1 MVTENKEISR
11 LTQSPSPGTAQV
23 LFCGDVVI
31 FTLCVS
37 PDTPGRAFVRT
48 NLGNAN
54 AIRREII
61 RRVEKNEIKLGEAW
75 YDLPMKEDGDGNF
88 SIRLP
93 LTQTGS
99 FQAKCFFLPRDNDVP
114 VWPQGEN
121 TTLCVEPAGSCCAN
135 IIYNAFV
142 RQFGPAKDATYQPP
156 DLDAVTK
163 KLDDQGFTV
172 IPKSGKF
179 RDLKAQLGFIF
190 SRLGCRAI
198 HLLPI
203 HPTPTTYARMG
214 RFGSPYAAL
223 DFSDVDPALAQ
234 FDPAATPLEQFM
246 ELVDAVHGHNGYIIL
261 DIAIN
266 HTGWA
271 ASLHESHPEWLDRED
286 DGKIRMPGA
295 WGVVWADL
303 TKLDYRHT
311 GLWQYMADIFL
322 LWCRRGVDGFRCDAG
337 YMIPE
342 RAWEYMIVKV
352 RRQYPNTIFFL
363 EGLGGPPDTTHHL
376 LQHANFNWAYSELF
390 QEYSLEQISRYLP
403 HATNISET
411 CGHLIHFA
419 ETHDNDRLA
428 KVSHIYAKM
437 RTGLCALFS
446 VCGGFGFANGVEW
459 FAREKID
466 VHNAPGLN
474 WGNPDN
480 QVDYIT
486 RLNLIL
492 REHPAFFSG
501 AQLKLIHDKDS
512 QAPALLRVNPQHNAR
527 MLVLINLDCDSQSMA
542 VWPAGTEGGA
552 AFPWTDLLT
561 GNTVQ
566 AESSQGQYRMLL
578 KPGAVLSLSPE
589 KSDLKLLEAQPA
601 GNLSI
606 PDRVLMQKRR
616 ALALE
621 VITAVKGHMD
631 LADLDV
637 DQAARDLARNP
648 ETFIRQLYPD
658 RRPLR
663 TILFDAHKDI
673 NRRVMIPPGFF
684 LLVRCNR
691 HFRAYLEEAGF
702 DKQCLGFSE
711 SLPAEGDSGHLAIF
725 MPRKIKTNCR
735 DCLLKLRIPGP
746 EGTKTI
752 TSHIRY
758 LPPFETLHL
767 RLSFIRSEIVADPS
781 IKQLSTTRLGGMM
794 RAGANFSHL
803 ESRYDALLGANLN
816 PRLPENRWMLLSRF
830 RIWGV
835 FQGYSRKLGLDCMDA
850 FWASHN
856 QGGKWRFRVPSSEG
870 RYYVIDLFLEMDR
883 KTNTVTLT
891 LHRETSPA
899 QNSRR
904 LQPEREVTL
913 IIRPDIEDRS
923 FHNTIKAF
931 NGPEQQWP
939 SKISPFENGFFFHSQ
954 TGQKFCLSSS
964 RDAFFLKPEW
974 HYMVHRPVE
983 ATRGLDAESDLFS
996 PGYFRLNIKGG
1007 DTVTLTACVM
1017 DEQIMPA
1024 PPDAESD
1031 SQEISL
1037 PGPFHSTLPFCQAV
1051 QASLDAFIVDREE
1064 EKSVVAGYPWFLDWG
1079 RDSLIFC
1086 RSLIEIGRI
1095 RDAFAILR
1103 LFGKFEKE
1111 GTLPNM
1117 ISGEDAKNIETS
1129 DAPLWFFACCR
1140 QLTQTLGK
1148 APLFK
1153 QHIGQRTMIQVL
1165 KEMASS
1171 MINGT
1176 PTGVKADPES
1186 MLLYSPAHFTWM
1198 DTNFPAGTPR
1208 QGYPIEIQAL
1218 WYHALEF
1225 LSQVDDPDTQTPWK
1239 KHAHM
1244 VKGAILDLFW
1254 REGDGFF
1261 SDCLHCRQPV
1271 DAHHAVPDDA
1281 LRPNQLLLITLG
1293 VIDDPQIMSRVMET
1307 CRELLVPGGIRS
1319 LADRPL
1325 TTPLFIERDGR
1336 HLVNPHAPY
1345 AGYYQGDEDTQRK
1358 PAYHNGTAWTW
1369 PFPVFCEAWATA
1381 FGPGG
1386 IPAAL
1391 AWLGSSLP
1399 LMRTGAVGFVPE
1411 ILDGNFPHTPRGC
1424 DAQAWGCSEIA
1435 RVAHKLTRMQKKA

>member
-1 MVTENKEISR
+1 MVTETQAR
-11 LTQSPSPGTAQV
+11 LLLTQSPSPGTARIS
-23 LFCGDVVI
+23 FCGDVVI
-31 FTLCVS
+31 FKLSVA
-37 PDTPGRAFVRT
+37 PDEPGRAFVRT
-48 NLGNAN
+48 NLGNADT
-54 AIRREII
+54 IRREII

-75 YDLPMKEDGDGNF
+75 YDLPMKKDDDGDF
-88 SIRLP
+88 SIHLP
-93 LTQTGS
+93 LHQTGS
-99 FQAKCFFLPRDNDVP
+99 FQAKCFFLPQDSDVP
-114 VWPQGEN
+114 VWPDGEN
-121 TTLCVEPAGSCCAN
+121 TNISIEPAGTCCAN

-142 RQFGPAKDATYQPP
+142 RQFGPTKDAKFQLPN
-156 DLDAVTK
+156 LDSVLN

-179 RDLKAQLGFIF
+179 RDLKEQLNFIF
-190 SRLGCRAI
+190 SRMGCRAL

-246 ELVDAVHGHNGYIIL
+246 ELVDAVHDHDGYLIL

-271 ASLHESHPEWLDRED
+271 ARLHESHPEWLDRED

-311 GLWQYMADIFL
+311 DLWQYMADIFL

-342 RAWEYMIVKV
+342 QAWEYIIAKV
-352 RRQYPNTIFFL
+352 RLQYPNTVFFL
-363 EGLGGPPDTTHHL
+363 EGLGGPPDATRDL
-376 LQHANFNWAYSELF
+376 LQRANFNWAYSELF
-390 QEYSLEQISRYLP
+390 QEYTLEQISRYLP
-403 HATNISET
+403 HAIDISNT

-428 KVSHIYAKM
+428 KVSHTYAKM

-446 VCGGFGFANGVEW
+446 ICGGFGFANGVEW
-459 FAREKID
+459 FAKDKIN
-466 VHNAPGLN
+466 VHNSPGLN

-486 RLNLIL
+486 RLHLLL

-501 AQLKLIHDKDS
+501 AQLNLIHDKES
-512 QAPALLRVNPQHNAR
+512 QAPALLRFNAYHNSR
-527 MLVLINLDCDSQSMA
+527 MLVLINLDCDSQVMA
-542 VWPAGTEGGA
+542 VWPAGAEGGVT
-552 AFPWTDLLT
+552 FPWTDLIS
-561 GNTVQ
+561 GSTVP
-566 AESSQGQYRMLL
+566 AETRKGKYRILL
-578 KPGAVLSLSPE
+578 KPGQVLALSPQ
-589 KSDLKLLEAQPA
+589 KDDLKRLDAQPA
-601 GNLSI
+601 GNLSM

-621 VITAVKGHMD
+621 VIAAVKGHMD

-637 DQAARDLARNP
+637 DRAAMDLAGNP
-648 ETFIRQLYPD
+648 ETFIRELYLD
-658 RRPLR
+658 KRPCR

-673 NRRVMIPPGFF
+673 NRRVMVPPDFF
-684 LLVRCNR
+684 LIVRCNK
-691 HFRAYLEEAGF
+691 HFRVQLDEAGP
-702 DKQCLGFSE
+702 DKKCLGFYE
-711 SLPAEGDSGHLAIF
+711 SLPAEGQEGYMAVF
-725 MPRKIKTNCR
+725 MPLEIKDNHR
-735 DCLLKLRIPGP
+735 DCLLKLRISGP
-746 EGTKTI
+746 EGTKKI
-752 TSHIRY
+752 TGNIRY
-758 LPPFETLHL
+758 LPSFDALNL
-767 RLSFIRSEIVADPS
+767 RLSFTRREIAADPS
-781 IKQLSTTRLGGMM
+781 IKQLSTTNLGAMM
-794 RAGANFSHL
+794 RSGASFSHL

-816 PRLPENRWMLLSRF
+816 PALPENRWMLLSRF

-835 FQGYSRKLGLDCMDA
+835 FQGYSRELGPDCLDA
-850 FWASHN
+850 FWASHD
-856 QGGKWRFRVPSSEG
+856 QGGKWRFRIPSSEG
-870 RYYVIDLFLEMDR
+870 RYYVIDLFLQLDP
-883 KTNTVTLT
+883 KTNLVTLT
-891 LHRETSPA
+891 LHRETAPEDSP
-899 QNSRR
+899 RR
-904 LQPEREVTL
+904 LQPQRDVTL

-923 FHNTIKAF
+923 FHDTIKAF
-931 NGPEQQWP
+931 SGPEQQWP
-939 SKISPFENGFFFHSQ
+939 FRISAFENGFFFQSQ
-954 TGQKFCLSSS
+954 TGKILRLSSS
-964 RDAFFLKPEW
+964 RDKFFVKPEW
-974 HYMVHRPVE
+974 HYMVHRSVE
-983 ATRGLDAESDLFS
+983 ASRGLDADSDLFS
-996 PGYFRLNIKGG
+996 PGYFSINVKGG
-1007 DTVTLTACVM
+1007 DTVSLQACVINK
-1017 DEQIMPA
+1017 ETMPEPA
-1024 PPDAESD
+1024 GGKTILE
-1031 SQEISL
+1031 
-1037 PGPFHSTLPFCQAV
+1037 PGPFQSTVPFTQAI
-1051 QASLDAFIVDREE
+1051 QNSLDAFIVDRGD

-1086 RSLIEIGRI
+1086 RALIELGRT
-1095 RDAFAILR
+1095 RDAVAMLS
-1103 LFGKFEKE
+1103 LFGKFEKN

-1117 ISGEDAKNIETS
+1117 ICGHDARNIETS

-1140 QLTQTLGK
+1140 QLTQTLSRGEV
-1148 APLFK
+1148 LT
-1153 QHIGQRTMIQVL
+1153 QTIGQRTMIQVL

-1208 QGYPIEIQAL
+1208 QGYPVEIQAL
-1218 WYHALEF
+1218 WCHALQF
-1225 LSQVDDPDTQTPWK
+1225 LSQVDDPDAQATWQ
-1239 KHAHM
+1239 KHADT
-1244 VKGAILDLFW
+1244 VKRNIVDLFW
-1254 REGDGFF
+1254 REDDGFF
-1261 SDCLHCRQPV
+1261 SDCLHCREPV
-1271 DAHHAVPDDA
+1271 DAGHAIADDA

-1293 VIDDPQIMSRVMET
+1293 IIDDPKIMARVVET

-1325 TTPLFIERDGR
+1325 TIPLFIERDGR

-1369 PFPVFCEAWATA
+1369 QFPVFCEAWAIA
-1381 FGPGG
+1381 FGPPG

-1391 AWLGSSLP
+1391 AWLGSAMP
-1399 LMRTGAVGFVPE
+1399 LMRTGAAGFIPE

-1424 DAQAWGCSEIA
+1424 DAQAWGCSEVA
-1435 RVAHKLTRMQKKA
+1435 RVAHKLIRIQKT

>member
-1 MVTENKEISR
+1 MVTENQEIHL
-11 LTQSPSPGTAQV
+11 LTQSPPPGTARV
-23 LFCGDVVI
+23 LFCGDIAV
-31 FTLCVS
+31 FTLFVS
-37 PDTPGRAFVRT
+37 PDSPGRAFVRT
-48 NLGNAN
+48 NMGNAN

-61 RRVEKNEIKLGEAW
+61 HRVEKNGIKLGEAW
-75 YDLPMKEDGDGNF
+75 HDLPMKEEGDGNF

-93 LTQTGS
+93 LVQTGS
-99 FQAKCFFLPRDNDVP
+99 FQAKCFFLPRDSDVP
-114 VWPQGEN
+114 VWPEGDN
-121 TTLCVEPAGSCCAN
+121 TTICVEPAGTCCAN

-142 RQFGPAKDATYQPP
+142 RQFGPTRDATFQPP
-156 DLDAVTK
+156 NLDSVIN
-163 KLDDQGFTV
+163 KLDNQGFTV

-179 RDLKAQLGFIF
+179 RDLKEQLNFIF
-190 SRLGCRAI
+190 SRMGCRAI

-246 ELVDAVHGHNGYIIL
+246 ELVDAVHDHDGYLIL

-311 GLWQYMADIFL
+311 DLWQYMADIFL

-342 RAWEYMIVKV
+342 PAWEYIIAKV
-352 RRQYPNTIFFL
+352 RSQYPDTVFFL
-363 EGLGGPPDTTHHL
+363 EGLGGPPDATRHL

-390 QEYSLEQISRYLP
+390 QEYSLEQISRYIP
-403 HATNISET
+403 HAIDLSNT

-428 KVSHIYAKM
+428 KVSHTYAKM

-446 VCGGFGFANGVEW
+446 ICGGFGFTNGVEW
-459 FAREKID
+459 FAREKIN
-466 VHNAPGLN
+466 VHNSPGLN

-486 RLNLIL
+486 RLHLLL
-492 REHPAFFSG
+492 REHPAFFSR
-501 AQLKLIHDKDS
+501 AQLKLIHEKES
-512 QAPALLRVNPQHNAR
+512 QALALLRFNPRHNSR
-527 MLVLINLDCDSQSMA
+527 ILVLVNLDCDSQVMA
-542 VWPAGTEGGA
+542 VWPAGLEGGA
-552 AFPWTDLLT
+552 AFPWTDLIS
-561 GNTVQ
+561 GDAVQ
-566 AESSQGQYRMLL
+566 AENREGKFRILL
-578 KPGAVLSLSPE
+578 KPGAVLALSPK
-589 KSDLKLLEAQPA
+589 KSDLDLLKSQPA
-601 GNLSI
+601 GHLSM
-606 PDRVLMQKRR
+606 PGRVLMQKRR

-621 VITAVKGHMD
+621 VITAVNGHMN

-637 DQAARDLARNP
+637 NQAAMDLTRDP
-648 ETFIRQLYPD
+648 ETFIRRLYPD
-658 RRPLR
+658 RRPSR
-663 TILFDAHKDI
+663 TILFDAHKDV
-673 NRRVMIPPGFF
+673 NRRVMVPPGFF
-684 LLVRCNR
+684 LLVRCSR
-691 HFRAYLEEAGF
+691 HFRVQLEEAGP
-702 DKQCLGFSE
+702 DRQCLGFCE
-711 SLPAEGDSGHLAIF
+711 SLPAEGDCGYQAIF
-725 MPRKIKTNCR
+725 MPMEIKENHR
-735 DCLLKLRIPGP
+735 DCLLKLRISGP
-746 EGTKTI
+746 QGTKII
-752 TSHIRY
+752 TGNIRY
-758 LPPFETLHL
+758 LPPFEALNL
-767 RLSFIRSEIVADPS
+767 RLSFTRREIAQDLS
-781 IKQLSTTRLGGMM
+781 IKQLSTTRLGAMM
-794 RAGANFSHL
+794 RAGASFSHL

-816 PRLPENRWMLLSRF
+816 PNLPENRWMLLSRF
-830 RIWGV
+830 KIWGV
-835 FQGYSRKLGLDCMDA
+835 FQGYSRELGPDCLDA
-850 FWASHN
+850 FWASHD
-856 QGGKWRFRVPSSEG
+856 QGGKWRFRIPSSEG

-891 LHRETSPA
+891 LHRETAPA
-899 QNSRR
+899 DNPRR
-904 LQPEREVTL
+904 LQPQRNVTL

-923 FHNTIKAF
+923 FHDTVKAF
-931 NGPEQQWP
+931 SGPEQQWP
-939 SKISPFENGFFFHSQ
+939 PRVSAFENGFFFHSQ
-954 TGQKFCLSSS
+954 TGKILRLSSS

-974 HYMVHRPVE
+974 QYMVHRNVE
-983 ATRGLDAESDLFS
+983 ATRGLDADSDLFS
-996 PGYFRLNIKGG
+996 PGYFSINVKGG
-1007 DTVTLTACVM
+1007 DTVSLKACVID
-1017 DEQIMPA
+1017 DETMPE
-1024 PPDAESD
+1024 PEDGK
-1031 SQEISL
+1031 EISL
-1037 PGPFHSTLPFCQAV
+1037 PGPFHSTVPFFQAV
-1051 QASLDAFIVDREE
+1051 QASLDAFIVDRGE

-1086 RSLIEIGRI
+1086 RSLIEIGRT
-1095 RDAFAILR
+1095 RDAFAMLS
-1103 LFGKFEKE
+1103 LFGKFEKD

-1117 ISGEDAKNIETS
+1117 ICGDDARNIETS

-1140 QLTQTLGK
+1140 DLTQHLGK
-1148 APLFK
+1148 ATVLT
-1153 QHIGQRTMIQVL
+1153 QNIGQRTMIQVL
-1165 KEMASS
+1165 KDMASS
-1171 MINGT
+1171 MIKGT

-1218 WYHALEF
+1218 WCHALQF
-1225 LSQVDDPDTQTPWK
+1225 LSQVDDSDTQTSWK
-1239 KHAHM
+1239 KHADT
-1244 VKGAILDLFW
+1244 VKRTIMDLFW
-1254 REGDGFF
+1254 REDDGFF
-1261 SDCLHCRQPV
+1261 SDCLHCSEPV
-1271 DAHHAVPDDA
+1271 DAGHAAPDDA

-1293 VIDDPQIMSRVMET
+1293 VINDQEIMARVVET

-1325 TTPLFIERDGR
+1325 AMPLFIERNGQNLAD
-1336 HLVNPHAPY
+1336 PHAPY

-1369 PFPVFCEAWATA
+1369 QFPVFCEAWATA
-1381 FGPGG
+1381 FGPPG

-1391 AWLGSSLP
+1391 AWLGSALP
-1399 LMRTGAVGFVPE
+1399 LMRTGAAGFVPE

-1424 DAQAWGCSEIA
+1424 DAQAWGSSEIA
-1435 RVAHKLTRMQKKA
+1435 RVAHKLTRILI

>member
-1 MVTENKEISR
+1 MVTENQETLL
-11 LTQSPSPGTAQV
+11 LTQTPPPGTARV

-37 PDTPGRAFVRT
+37 PDRPGRAFVRT
-48 NLGNAN
+48 NLGNAK

-99 FQAKCFFLPRDNDVP
+99 FQAKCFFIPRGSDIP
-114 VWPQGEN
+114 AWPEGEN
-121 TTLCVEPAGSCCAN
+121 TKLCVEPAGTCCAN

-142 RQFGPAKDATYQPP
+142 RQFGPTKDATYQAPN
-156 DLDAVTK
+156 LDTVIS

-179 RDLKAQLGFIF
+179 RDLKEQLNVIF
-190 SRLGCRAI
+190 SRMGCRAL

-246 ELVDAVHGHNGYIIL
+246 ELVDAVHDHEGYLIL

-311 GLWQYMADIFL
+311 DLWQYMADIFL

-342 RAWEYMIVKV
+342 LAWEYIIVKV
-352 RRQYPNTIFFL
+352 RNQYPNTVFFL
-363 EGLGGPPDTTHHL
+363 EGLGGSPDATRHL
-376 LQHANFNWAYSELF
+376 LQGANFNWAYSELF
-390 QEYSLEQISRYLP
+390 QEYSLEQISRYMP
-403 HATNISET
+403 HAIDISNT

-419 ETHDNDRLA
+419 ETHDNERLA
-428 KVSHIYAKM
+428 KVSHTYAKM

-446 VCGGFGFANGVEW
+446 ICGGFGFANGVEW
-459 FAREKID
+459 FAEEKIN
-466 VHNAPGLN
+466 VHNSPGLN

-486 RLNLIL
+486 RIHLIL
-492 REHPAFFSG
+492 REHPAFFYG
-501 AQLKLIHDKDS
+501 TQLKLIHEKES
-512 QAPALLRVNPQHNAR
+512 QALALLRFNPDHNSR
-527 MLVLINLDCDSQSMA
+527 MLVLINLDCDSQVMA
-542 VWPAGTEGGA
+542 VWSAGAEGSI
-552 AFPWTDLLT
+552 AFPWTDLIS

-566 AESSQGQYRMLL
+566 AENSEGKYRILL
-578 KPGAVLSLSPE
+578 KPGEVLALSPE
-589 KSDLKLLEAQPA
+589 KGDLDLLGRQPSGKL
-601 GNLSI
+601 SM
-606 PDRVLMQKRR
+606 PDRVLMQKRK

-621 VITAVKGHMD
+621 VITAVNGYRD

-637 DQAARDLARNP
+637 DQAALDLARNP
-648 ETFIRQLYPD
+648 DTFIRRLYPD
-658 RRPLR
+658 RRPSR
-663 TILFDAHKDI
+663 TILFDAHRDV
-673 NRRVMIPPGFF
+673 NRRVMVPPGFF
-684 LLVRCNR
+684 LLVRCNQ
-691 HFRAYLEEAGF
+691 HFRVQLGEEGP
-702 DKQCLGFSE
+702 DKQCLGFRE
-711 SLPAEGDSGHLAIF
+711 SLPIEEGSGYQAIF
-725 MPRKIKTNCR
+725 MPMEMKDAHR
-735 DCLLKLRIPGP
+735 DCLLKLRISGP
-746 EGTKTI
+746 QGTKII
-752 TSHIRY
+752 TGNIRY
-758 LPPFETLHL
+758 LPPFETLNL
-767 RLSFIRSEIVADPS
+767 RLSFTHREIAADPS
-781 IKQLSTTRLGGMM
+781 IKQLSTTSLGAMM
-794 RAGANFSHL
+794 RAGASFGHL

-816 PRLPENRWMLLSRF
+816 PCLPENRWMLLSRF
-830 RIWGV
+830 KIWGV
-835 FQGYSRKLGLDCMDA
+835 FQGDSRELGLDYLDA
-850 FWASHN
+850 FWASHG
-856 QGGKWRFRVPSSEG
+856 QCGKWRFRVPSSEG

-891 LHRETSPA
+891 LHREPAPANSP
-899 QNSRR
+899 RR
-904 LQPEREVTL
+904 LQPQRDVTI

-923 FHNTIKAF
+923 FHDTIKAF
-931 NGPEQQWP
+931 SGPEQQWP
-939 SKISPFENGFFFHSQ
+939 ARVSAFENGFFFHSQ
-954 TGQKFCLSSS
+954 TGRILRLSTS
-964 RDAFFLKPEW
+964 RDTFFLKPEW
-974 HYMVHRPVE
+974 QYMVHRSVE
-983 ATRGLDAESDLFS
+983 ATRGLDADSDLFS
-996 PGYFRLNIKGG
+996 PGYFNINLKGG
-1007 DTVTLTACVM
+1007 DTVTLEACVIN
-1017 DEQIMPA
+1017 EETMPE
-1024 PPDAESD
+1024 PSD
-1031 SQEISL
+1031 GKKISL
-1037 PGPFHSTLPFCQAV
+1037 PGPFYSSVPFFQAAK
-1051 QASLDAFIVDREE
+1051 ASLDAFIVDRGE

-1086 RSLIEIGRI
+1086 RSLIELGRT
-1095 RDAFAILR
+1095 RDAFAILS
-1103 LFGKFEKE
+1103 LFGKFEKD

-1117 ISGEDAKNIETS
+1117 ISGEDARNIETS

-1140 QLTQTLGK
+1140 QLTRNLGK
-1148 APLFK
+1148 EAVLTRK
-1153 QHIGQRTMIQVL
+1153 IGQRTMIQVL
-1165 KEMASS
+1165 KDMASS
-1171 MINGT
+1171 IINGT

-1218 WYHALEF
+1218 WWHALQF
-1225 LSQVDDPDTQTPWK
+1225 LSQVDGVNTQTPWQ
-1239 KHAHM
+1239 KHADT
-1244 VKGAILDLFW
+1244 VKRAIMDLFW
-1254 REGDGFF
+1254 REDDGFF
-1261 SDCLHCRQPV
+1261 SDCLHCSEPV
-1271 DAHHAVPDDA
+1271 EAGHAIPDDA

-1293 VIDDPQIMSRVMET
+1293 VIDDPKIMARVVET

-1325 TTPLFIERDGR
+1325 AMPLFIERNGQY
-1336 HLVNPHAPY
+1336 LANPHAPY

-1369 PFPVFCEAWATA
+1369 QFPVFCEAWATA
-1381 FGPGG
+1381 FGPSG
-1386 IPAAL
+1386 IPTAL
-1391 AWLGSSLP
+1391 AWLGSALP
-1399 LMRTGAVGFVPE
+1399 LMRTGAAGFVPE

-1435 RVAHKLTRMQKKA
+1435 RVTHKLTRLQNK

>member
-1 MVTENKEISR
+1 MVSKNQDILV

-31 FTLCVS
+31 FTLSVS
-37 PDTPGRAFVRT
+37 PDRPGRAFIRT
-48 NLGNAN
+48 NLGNAD
-54 AIRREII
+54 AIRKEII

-75 YDLPMKEDGDGNF
+75 CDLPMKEDGDGNF

-93 LTQTGS
+93 LTQPGS
-99 FQAKCFFLPRDNDVP
+99 FQAKCFFLPQDSDAP
-114 VWPQGEN
+114 VWPEGEN
-121 TTLCVEPAGSCCAN
+121 TILCVEPAGACCAN

-142 RQFGPAKDATYQPP
+142 RQFGPTKDAKFQAP
-156 DLDAVTK
+156 DLDTVIN
-163 KLDDQGFTV
+163 KLDDQGYTV
-172 IPKSGKF
+172 IPNSGKF
-179 RDLKAQLGFIF
+179 RDLKEQLNFIF
-190 SRLGCRAI
+190 SRMGCRGL

-246 ELVDAVHGHNGYIIL
+246 ELVDAVHDHDGYVIL

-311 GLWQYMADIFL
+311 DLWQYMADIFL

-342 RAWEYMIVKV
+342 RAWEYIIYKV
-352 RRQYPNTIFFL
+352 RSQYPNTVFLL
-363 EGLGGPPDTTHHL
+363 EGLGGPPDATRRL
-376 LQHANFNWAYSELF
+376 LQRANFNWAYSELF

-403 HATNISET
+403 HAIELSNT

-428 KVSHIYAKM
+428 KVSHTYAKM

-446 VCGGFGFANGVEW
+446 ICGGFGFTNGVEW
-459 FAREKID
+459 FAEEKIN
-466 VHNAPGLN
+466 VHNSPGLN

-480 QVDYIT
+480 QVNYIT
-486 RLNLIL
+486 RLHLLL

-501 AQLKLIHDKDS
+501 TQLRLIHEKES
-512 QAPALLRVNPQHNAR
+512 RALVLLRFNSHQNAR
-527 MLVLINLDCDSQSMA
+527 MLVLVNPDCDRQVKA
-542 VWPAGTEGGA
+542 VWLAGTEGGA
-552 AFPWTDLLT
+552 AFPWTDLLS
-561 GNTVQ
+561 GNTVP
-566 AESSQGQYRMLL
+566 AERREGKYRILL
-578 KPGAVLSLSPE
+578 KPGAVLALSPE
-589 KSDLKLLEAQPA
+589 KSDLNLLDAQPV
-601 GNLSI
+601 GKLSM
-606 PDRVLMQKRR
+606 PGRVLMQKRR

-621 VITAVKGHMD
+621 VITAVNGYMD
-631 LADLDV
+631 LTDLDV
-637 DQAARDLARNP
+637 DQAAMDLARDP
-648 ETFIRQLYPD
+648 ETFIRELYPD
-658 RRPLR
+658 KRTIR

-673 NRRVMIPPGFF
+673 NRRVMVPPGFF
-684 LLVRCNR
+684 LLVRCNK
-691 HFRAYLEEAGF
+691 HFRVQLEKKGF
-702 DKQCLGFSE
+702 DKYCLGFSE
-711 SLPAEGDSGHLAIF
+711 SLPTEGGYGYQAIL
-725 MPRKIKTNCR
+725 MPMEIKTNYR
-735 DCLLKLRIPGP
+735 DCLLKLRISGP
-746 EGTKTI
+746 EGTKVI
-752 TSHIRY
+752 TGNIRY
-758 LPPFETLHL
+758 LAPFEALNL
-767 RLSFIRSEIVADPS
+767 RLSFIRREIVADPS
-781 IKQLSTTRLGGMM
+781 IKQLSTTCLGAMM
-794 RAGANFSHL
+794 RAGAHFSHL

-835 FQGYSRKLGLDCMDA
+835 FQGYSRELGLDCMDA
-850 FWASHN
+850 FWASHD
-856 QGGKWRFRVPSSEG
+856 QGGKWRFRIPSSEG

-883 KTNTVTLT
+883 KTNAVTLT

-899 QNSRR
+899 NSHRR

-923 FHNTIKAF
+923 FHDTIKAF
-931 NGPEQQWP
+931 SGPEQQWP
-939 SKISPFENGFFFHSQ
+939 ARVSAFENGFFFRSQ
-954 TGQKFCLSSS
+954 TGRILRLSSS
-964 RDAFFLKPEW
+964 RDTFSLKPEW
-974 HYMVHRPVE
+974 NYMVHRSVE
-983 ATRGLDAESDLFS
+983 ATRGMDAESDLFS
-996 PGYFRLNIKGG
+996 PGYFNITVKGG
-1007 DTVTLTACVM
+1007 DTVSLKGCVIN
-1017 DEQIMPA
+1017 EERMPA
-1024 PPDAESD
+1024 PPDVKPD
-1031 SQEISL
+1031 VKNISL
-1037 PGPFHSTLPFCQAV
+1037 PGPFQSTVPFCQVV
-1051 QASLDAFIVDREE
+1051 QTSLDAFIVNRGE

-1095 RDAFAILR
+1095 RDAFAILS
-1103 LFGKFEKE
+1103 LFGKFEKD

-1117 ISGEDAKNIETS
+1117 ISGEDARNIETS

-1140 QLTQTLGK
+1140 QLTQNLSK
-1148 APLFK
+1148 EPLLT
-1153 QHIGQRTMIQVL
+1153 QNVGRRTMIQVL
-1165 KEMASS
+1165 KDMASS

-1225 LSQVDDPDTQTPWK
+1225 LSQIDDLDAQAKWQ
-1239 KHAHM
+1239 KHADA
-1244 VKGAILDLFW
+1244 VKRTIMDRFW
-1254 REGDGFF
+1254 REEDGFF
-1261 SDCLHCRQPV
+1261 SDCLHCREPV
-1271 DAHHAVPDDA
+1271 DARHAIPDDA

-1293 VIDDPQIMSRVMET
+1293 VIDDPEIMARVVGT

-1325 TTPLFIERDGR
+1325 AMPLSIERNGQL
-1336 HLVNPHAPY
+1336 LVNPHAPY

-1369 PFPVFCEAWATA
+1369 QFPIFCEAWATA
-1381 FGPGG
+1381 FGSSG

-1399 LMRTGAVGFVPE
+1399 LMRTGAAGFVPE

-1435 RVAHKLTRMQKKA
+1435 RVAHKLTRMQNK